1 MARLSFLVKV
11 IDMSYNQTRLFLCLF
26 YVYCFLYCFCIQ
38 AKIPDTID
46 NFLKNLGDAFSATA
60 LFLLG
65 LSMVGRMQSLKGTKH
80 RMSGPVIALLNKN
93 VILAQNFNFL
103 VIQIPS
109 FYLVT
114 SFQDACGSHRLF

>member
-1 MARLSFLVKV
+1 MF
-11 IDMSYNQTRLFLCLF
+11 ILCHM
-26 YVYCFLYCFCIQ
+26 FLYS
-38 AKIPDTID
+38 AEIPDTID
-46 NFLKNLGDAFSATA
+46 NFLKNLGNAFSATA

-80 RMSGPVIALLNKN
+80 IISGLVIDLLNKTHFM
-93 VILAQNFNFL
+93 L
-103 VIQIPS
+103 IQIPS

>member
-1 MARLSFLVKV
+1 MFIVFDMFLHP
-11 IDMSYNQTRLFLCLF
+11 
-26 YVYCFLYCFCIQ
+26 

-80 RMSGPVIALLNKN
+80 RMSGAVIVLL
-93 VILAQNFNFL
+93 
-103 VIQIPS
+103 
-109 FYLVT
+109 YL
-114 SFQDACGSHRLF
+114 QD

>member
-1 MARLSFLVKV
+1 MFIVFDMFLHP
-11 IDMSYNQTRLFLCLF
+11 
-26 YVYCFLYCFCIQ
+26 

-80 RMSGPVIALLNKN
+80 RMSGPVT
-93 VILAQNFNFL
+93 V
-103 VIQIPS
+103 
-109 FYLVT
+109 
-114 SFQDACGSHRLF
+114 LFRGEYN